1 MGIAVFAA
9 DKVQIG
15 DLYYYLDSSTQTA
28 IVTSHISSSEKYSGD
43 IVIPSAVTYN
53 DTTYT
58 VTSIGEWAFSHCTGL
73 TSVTIPNSVT
83 NIGSNAFYNCIGLAS
98 ITIGN
103 SVTNIKEGT
112 FRGCTALTSITI
124 PESVTS
130 IGISA
135 FSRCTGLTSVTIPN
149 SVTSIGASAF
159 FYVPNIVYNGTAT
172 GSPWG
177 ARSVN
182 GYVDGYFVY
191 ADATKTTLL
200 ACSSAATGAITIPN
214 SVTSIGNSAFAGCTG
229 LTSITIPNSVTS
241 IGNSAFYNC
250 TGLTSI
256 TIPNSV
262 TDIGSY
268 AFSGCTGLTSITIP
282 NSITS
287 IGAYAFEGCTGLNSV
302 TITIPNS
309 VTSIGNN
316 AFYNVA
322 NIVYNGTA
330 TGSPWGAR
338 SVNGYID
345 GYFVYADATKT
356 TLLACSSAA
365 IGTITIPNSVTSIGE
380 RAFYRCNGLTSV
392 TVGNSVTSIGSEAFF
407 GCYGLTSVTW
417 NAKKCEG
424 WRAISDTPFYGDNIT
439 SITFGSEVESIP
451 DYLCYEI
458 SKLTSITIPDNVIT
472 IGGSAFYNTEW
483 YNNQSDGVI
492 YINKVLYT
500 YKGTMPASTTI
511 TVEEGTIS
519 ISSNAFSN
527 CTGLTSITIPN
538 SVTDIGSY
546 AFSGCTG
553 LTSIIIPNSVTSIGK
568 CAFKYC
574 TGLTAFTIR
583 ATTPPTIEQSTFSRT
598 PTDIPVYIPC
608 GTKDAYQTAKGW
620 SSFTN
625 FIETPHI
632 LTITT
637 QDEAMG
643 TVRTTKEATTCNDN
657 TAVIEATANDGYH
670 FTQWSDGNTD
680 NPRTI
685 VVDED
690 ITLIAQFVSSPTAID
705 NTSADTDTSTTHKVL
720 RNGQVYILRN
730 GKTYTTTGLE
740 VK

>member
-1 MGIAVFAA
+1 MKQKILLTLIALLSIAHYAQAYNF
-9 DKVQIG
+9 QSG
-15 DLYYYLDSSTQTA
+15 DLYYNITSSTEPYTVGVA
-28 IVTSHISSSEKYSGD
+28 FSSANKGLTSVT
-43 IVIPSAVTYN
+43 IPSTVTY
-53 DTTYT
+53 DGTTYS
-58 VTSIGEWAFSHCTGL
+58 VTSIGESAFYNCTDL
-73 TSVTIPNSVT
+73 TSVTIPNSV
-83 NIGSNAFYNCIGLAS
+83 IS
-98 ITIGN
+98 IGN
-103 SVTNIKEGT
+103 GAFS
-112 FRGCTALTSITI
+112 GCTGLTAITI

-149 SVTSIGASAF
+149 SVTSIGVSAF
-159 FYVPNIVYNGTAT
+159 FDVPNIVYNGTAT

-182 GYVDGYFVY
+182 GYVDGYLVY

-200 ACSSAATGAITIPN
+200 ACSSAATGAIAIPKSVTSIGSAFAGCTGLTSIIIPN
-214 SVTSIGNSAFAGCTG
+214 SVTSIGGSAFNGCTG

-241 IGNSAFYNC
+241 IGNFAFYGC
-250 TGLTSI
+250 TGLTSV

-262 TDIGSY
+262 T
-268 AFSGCTGLTSITIP
+268 
-282 NSITS
+282 S
-287 IGAYAFEGCTGLNSV
+287 IGGSAFNGCTGLNSV

-345 GYFVYADATKT
+345 GYLVYKDATKT
-356 TLLACSSAA
+356 TLLACYTTA

-472 IGGSAFYNTEW
+472 IGGSAFYNTAW

-657 TAVIEATANDGYH
+657 TAVIEATANEGYQ

-685 VVDED
+685 VLDED
-690 ITLIAQFVSSPTAID
+690 ITLTAQFVSTTAIG
-705 NTSADTDTSTTHKVL
+705 NTFVNTDTTPQKVL

-730 GKTYTTTGLE
+730 GKAYTTTGLE
-740 VK
+740 MK